1 MAFRLLSVTQIV
13 RTDRPPRPAAQTK
26 CYVSKIIIL
35 AERYKRIVNQTQPSS
50 TIYRLLSSPAL
61 GRCCR
66 LPSCPVRPGI
76 STPSAVTPGPTGHLD
91 AVCCHARRARAS
103 RRRLLSR
110 PARPGISQLRCGVG
124 WDSSVVLRHGGGLV
138 LRVASR
144 GRDSPVVLRRGGGR
158 EKDGGAA
165 WCLSRPDFG
174 GIRCFLDAKRMA

>member
-76 STPSAVTPGPTGHLD
+76 STPSAVTPVAPGHLA
-91 AVCCHARRARAS
+91 AVCCHARLDRAS
-103 RRRLLSR
+103 RSCVAVWGGTRLWFCGMGVASSSVLRREDEIR
-110 PARPGISQLRCGVG
+110 PSCCGVG
-124 WDSSVVLRHGGGLV
+124 VDARRMGAPLG
-138 LRVASR
+138 ACR
-144 GRDSPVVLRRGGGR
+144 GRISAEFAVFWTRKGWHR
-158 EKDGGAA
+158 
-165 WCLSRPDFG
+165 
-174 GIRCFLDAKRMA
+174 